1 MKNIEDTVLLLVD
14 DEPNILSSL
23 RRLFM
28 RLGYQLLTAENGQIA
43 LELINSNHVDLVL
56 SDYLMPVMNG
66 GELLKRIHADHPL
79 IALIMLTG
87 TTMIL
92 DDSVNLKKE
101 HIFKVVSKP
110 WDNDELVET
119 VQNALKKAQEKLI
132 K

>member
-28 RLGYQLLTAENGQIA
+28 RLGYQLLSAENGLIA
-43 LELINSNHVDLVL
+43 LDLLRSNSVDLVL

-66 GELLKRIHADHPL
+66 GELLERIHTEYPL
-79 IALIMLTG
+79 LPLIMLTG

-92 DDSVNLKKE
+92 DNSVNLKKE
-101 HIFKVVSKP
+101 HIFKIVSKP
-110 WDNDELVET
+110 WDNDELIET
-119 VQNALKKAQEKLI
+119 VQNALIKAQSI
-132 K
+132 